1 MTTEDEKEVGRR
13 AVMRAK
19 EDGCASL
26 LVLCEL
32 YHQSIV
38 EYQSHLAEELAEEA
52 RGNIITNQFRSK
64 ANPDHWVSIYADEVA
79 QAVSGGFEVRKVD
92 GHGNVLT

>member
-26 LVLCEL
+26 LVLCDL
-32 YHQSIV
+32 YHQTIV
-38 EYQSHLAEELAEEA
+38 EYQSHLAEEEE
-52 RGNIITNQFRSK
+52 
-64 ANPDHWVSIYADEVA
+64 E
-79 QAVSGGFEVRKVD
+79 
-92 GHGNVLT
+92 